1 MHPYEDPEAA
11 AQHARTDLEHD
22 VMTAAARPQEVATFE
37 PAPPVSNIVATDS
50 ASLMAVISKAAAD
63 PNTDVDKLER
73 LLGMYERITAQGAK
87 GAFTAALA
95 AMQPELPVIDEKG
108 KTDKTTYAKYED
120 INEAISPVLA
130 KHGFALSFKVSR
142 HEQAVAVTGVLSH
155 REGHSE
161 ETTLDLPVDTGPGRN
176 AVQAVGSSVSYGK
189 RYTAIAL
196 LNITSRVKTDRDD
209 DGRGACAITKKQA
222 GEIQELI
229 ESVAAD
235 KAAFLQYMKAD
246 SIATIQAK
254 DFDRAVTALHAK
266 RGR

>member
-1 MHPYEDPEAA
+1 VIPYQDPQTAA
-11 AQHARTDLEHD
+11 ELSRIELEEE
-22 VMTAAARPQEVATFE
+22 VMTVPKRQEVASFD
-37 PAPPVSNIVATDS
+37 PAPPTNIVQADAT
-50 ASLMAVISKAAAD
+50 SLMAVISRAAAD

-108 KTDKTTYAKYED
+108 KTDKTTYAKWED

-130 KHGFALSFKVSR
+130 RHGFALSFKVARQDNS
-142 HEQAVAVTGVLSH
+142 VSVTGILSH
-155 REGHSE
+155 QEGHSE
-161 ETTLDLPVDTGPGRN
+161 DTTLDLPVDTGPGRN

-189 RYTAIAL
+189 RYTATAL
-196 LNITSRVKTDRDD
+196 LNITSRLKKDQDD
-209 DGRGACAITKKQA
+209 DGKGAGAITKKQA

-229 ESVAAD
+229 ESVNAD
-235 KAAFLQYMKAD
+235 KPAFLKYMKAE
-246 SIATIQAK
+246 SIATIQAT
-254 DFDRAVTALHAK
+254 DFDKAVAALNAK